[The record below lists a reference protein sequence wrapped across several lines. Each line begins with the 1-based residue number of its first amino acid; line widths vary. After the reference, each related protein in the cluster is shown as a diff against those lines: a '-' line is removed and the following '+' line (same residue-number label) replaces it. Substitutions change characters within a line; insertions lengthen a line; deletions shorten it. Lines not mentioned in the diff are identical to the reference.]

1 LYSNRREDRCGRYV
15 LPSHTA
21 FLDLCTA
28 WNFRRRGRLHW
39 PRFPAPIIAN
49 FGFCISV
56 IIYSPFFRYFGY
68 ISDPLFLLS
77 WILLVCYTIIEADH
91 PFCNVGEFNRIGL
104 CGHAFHYATL
114 FRYSMNQIHLC
125 PRQVCLRRC
134 CARHIIGDYI
144 RGAKQSLLRALAEL
158 VLRYRRNFCF
168 SITCRKPQVF
178 EGVAEPMGVCGA
190 QRTPSASEPTG
201 SIEPSIS
208 SGDLLALDSAHIV
221 KLQFSTFVE
230 T

>member
-1 LYSNRREDRCGRYV
+1 MYSNRREDRCGRYV

-158 VLRYRRNFCF
+158 VLRYRRNPVSPSPLEKRRF
-168 SITCRKPQVF
+168 SKV
-178 EGVAEPMGVCGA
+178 
-190 QRTPSASEPTG
+190 
-201 SIEPSIS
+201 
-208 SGDLLALDSAHIV
+208 
-221 KLQFSTFVE
+221 
-230 T
+230 